1 MNSIMQKNFTKAI
14 IYTKFLDDASLLVVD
29 KNTSV
34 RFINIK
40 DMSIS
45 SGFKANIT
53 HERYSS
59 NKVYF
64 SSDAKYFISC
74 SADNKEA
81 KFYNTE
87 TKKIIAKIDR
97 HKGEVSCVGIDPN
110 NRYIFTGGDDGR
122 TFGVDIKSGK
132 LAFALPNHIDTIND
146 IAFSANAQWVATASF
161 DKKISLFNLAMM
173 TPKFRLKAH
182 SAPVMKLEF
191 LSKLRLISIDKK
203 NSAII
208 WNIHTGKVITR
219 LNGIHDD
226 ITQITQSHDNEFLFL
241 GTKLGYILVYELKSY
256 KLITARY
263 IKLKTS
269 ITSLSFY
276 EKEQYLI
283 IGTDNGDLLVYNI
296 FEGEEYLSS
305 LLKDKK
311 YNQMQEYVEVNPL
324 LVYTK
329 PYLMVDILW
338 KKTIDRAKELLGN
351 SEKEKALA
359 IFKNF
364 KNIPIKNQLIQK
376 LMKEYLLFDKF
387 VLLVKQNKLAL
398 AYGLANQY
406 PEYKDS
412 KLYKSLEIK
421 WKKLFALAQKY
432 LLEPNSADMARDI
445 LSIYRGVPAKTKL
458 VNDLFSNILI
468 YKRFRDFI
476 VNKNFKMSFK
486 LIEKNQFLL
495 ETNEYISI
503 MDYAD
508 QLYLKSNELIGD
520 GDTHSAIKLLKIL
533 EDFSD
538 YKEEA
543 DELILDIENRENFFN
558 AVDSKNMADAYNILS
573 VSECLQTTEDG
584 LRLNKL
590 WEDDVDLANSYAAK
604 GNIVGVSKSLYKY
617 KKITSKNMFIASIFS
632 WSYISQLESAIKQ
645 KKGKLIIEKGIKNY
659 LFYFGEQEQIINIFD
674 LFKKYYPETKLDF
687 EYQKKGSL
695 SMWRPAMIVKSI
707 LD

>member
-1 MNSIMQKNFTKAI
+1 
-14 IYTKFLDDASLLVVD
+14 
-29 KNTSV
+29 
-34 RFINIK
+34 
-40 DMSIS
+40 
-45 SGFKANIT
+45 
-53 HERYSS
+53 
-59 NKVYF
+59 
-64 SSDAKYFISC
+64 
-74 SADNKEA
+74 
-81 KFYNTE
+81 
-87 TKKIIAKIDR
+87 
-97 HKGEVSCVGIDPN
+97 
-110 NRYIFTGGDDGR
+110 
-122 TFGVDIKSGK
+122 
-132 LAFALPNHIDTIND
+132 
-146 IAFSANAQWVATASF
+146 
-161 DKKISLFNLAMM
+161 
-173 TPKFRLKAH
+173 
-182 SAPVMKLEF
+182 
-191 LSKLRLISIDKK
+191 
-203 NSAII
+203 
-208 WNIHTGKVITR
+208 
-219 LNGIHDD
+219 
-226 ITQITQSHDNEFLFL
+226 
-241 GTKLGYILVYELKSY
+241 
-256 KLITARY
+256 
-263 IKLKTS
+263 
-269 ITSLSFY
+269 
-276 EKEQYLI
+276 
-283 IGTDNGDLLVYNI
+283 
-296 FEGEEYLSS
+296 
-305 LLKDKK
+305 
-311 YNQMQEYVEVNPL
+311 
-324 LVYTK
+324 
-329 PYLMVDILW
+329 
-338 KKTIDRAKELLGN
+338 
-351 SEKEKALA
+351 
-359 IFKNF
+359 
-364 KNIPIKNQLIQK
+364 
-376 LMKEYLLFDKF
+376 MKEYLLFDKF